1 MIASQPDFMEQKTL
15 LQHFCELL
23 GAKSDHTPV
32 AHCEIAGEGIEFDWG
47 YSKTIYRSKPLSM
60 KRNKTKFHELVD
72 SVLGREVLTLAVSRA
87 NSRRARQYMLAYK
100 VLAEAEHG
108 QYQHTST
115 GTDATE
121 KQNEDNKANIKV
133 THSLIEKC
141 VSLFRRRRTHR
152 NVIDFEGKYLKDTL
166 LKNLVDGM
174 SIIPKEEQK

>member
-1 MIASQPDFMEQKTL
+1 
-15 LQHFCELL
+15 
-23 GAKSDHTPV
+23 
-32 AHCEIAGEGIEFDWG
+32 
-47 YSKTIYRSKPLSM
+47 
-60 KRNKTKFHELVD
+60 
-72 SVLGREVLTLAVSRA
+72 
-87 NSRRARQYMLAYK
+87 MLAYK

-121 KQNEDNKANIKV
+121 KQNEDNKANIVKV

-152 NVIDFEGKYLKDTL
+152 NVIDFDGKYLKDTL

-174 SIIPKEEQK
+174 SIIPKQEQK